1 MRPPG
6 SVVDSTAMPA
16 TAQVAGTAAF
26 SKFVHLLQLV
36 ADRDTAMTVAELCKV
51 SGYPRPTVYRT
62 VYALIAEGLLSES
75 VVSGRLEL
83 GPRLIQLANR
93 SWKRSDLRLLAMADL
108 TRLRDI
114 TGETVHLAVPNAD
127 QMVYIE
133 KLESPKAVRMT
144 SRVGT
149 SVAMHSSSVGKAYLA
164 FLDEAP
170 REQLL
175 RELPQPWKV
184 FTPQTL
190 TDVAALRV
198 QLERYRERGWAIDD
212 EEQEA
217 GIRCFGAPIFG
228 KQGAP
233 VACISVSTLLF
244 RQEEDVQRK
253 YVAPLLEAC
262 RSISR
267 LLQDTPASYSAE
279 AP

>member
-1 MRPPG
+1 
-6 SVVDSTAMPA
+6 MPA

>member
-1 MRPPG
+1 MPQRDFPVPP
-6 SVVDSTAMPA
+6 AA
-16 TAQVAGTAAF
+16 AQVAGTAAF

-36 ADRDTAMTVAELCKV
+36 ADSDAAMTVAELCKV

-114 TGETVHLAVPNAD
+114 TGETVHLAVPNAE

-164 FLDEAP
+164 FLDETP
-170 REQLL
+170 RERLL
-175 RELPQPWKV
+175 QELPQPWKI

-190 TDVAALRV
+190 TDVAGLRA
-198 QLERYRERGWAIDD
+198 QLTIYRERGWAIDD

-228 KQGAP
+228 KQGTP

-244 RQEEDVQRK
+244 RQEEDVRRK
-253 YVAPLLEAC
+253 YVAPLLDAC